1 MELILSLALGIGLS
15 AACGFRIF
23 VPLLV
28 MSAAARGGLLS
39 LASGFEWIGSQEAL
53 LMFAI
58 ATVLEI
64 LAYYVP
70 WVDNLL
76 DAITTP
82 AAVVA
87 GTLVT
92 ASVITNMDPWM
103 QWTLAVIAGGG
114 VAGLVQ
120 TGTAALRGVST
131 MATGGLGNF
140 VVATGELFGSIFTSL
155 AALLFPLIAVAAVA
169 ILLMFIATRL
179 FRRRNPGTSVTSSG

>member
-1 MELILSLALGIGLS
+1 MELVLSLALGIGLS

-53 LMFAI
+53 LMFAV

-70 WVDNLL
+70 WLDNLL

-82 AAVVA
+82 TAVVA

-92 ASVITNMDPWM
+92 ASVITDMDPWM

-120 TGTAALRGVST
+120 TGTAVLRGLSS

-140 VVATGELFGSIFTSL
+140 MLATAELLGSIFTSMM
-155 AALLFPLIAVAAVA
+155 AVLFPVMAVIGVA
-169 ILLMFIATRL
+169 ILLFVIVARLLTRNQERL
-179 FRRRNPGTSVTSSG
+179 KTNP